1 MTSTPTA
8 PAKTAPELGTDGSG
22 IDPAAVALK
31 IDNLYVGYYE
41 DLNILQGLHLQVQ
54 RAKITTILGANG
66 VGKSTLLKAIYGF
79 LNPNKGKV
87 LLEGKD
93 VTGVPTYELIDKG
106 LAYIPQHPGIF
117 RWMSIEEN
125 LEMGA
130 YTFRNDKARIRRKV
144 DEIYERFP
152 VLKER
157 RKSLA
162 GKLSGGQQ
170 RMIEVGRTLM
180 TDPTVMLV
188 DEPTAGLAKLL
199 SEEVYQML
207 VGLKESGIT
216 ILLVDQEIRQ
226 ALKIADY
233 VYVLELGRNKYQGPV
248 EEFSNPADIK
258 KAFWA

>member
-1 MTSTPTA
+1 MTAAANA
-8 PAKTAPELGTDGSG
+8 PAEQVAPTDGRQ
-22 IDPAAVALK
+22 IDPAAIALS
-31 IDNLYVGYYE
+31 IEDLYVGYYE
-41 DLNILQGLHLQVQ
+41 DLNILQGLNIKVQ
-54 RAKITTILGANG
+54 QAKITTILGANG

-79 LNPNKGKV
+79 LKPNRGAVYLAGKN
-87 LLEGKD
+87 
-93 VTGVPTYELIDKG
+93 VTGVPTYELIDLG

-130 YTFRNDKARIRRKV
+130 YTFRRDKARIKRKIE
-144 DEIYERFP
+144 EIYVRFP

-170 RMIEVGRTLM
+170 RMVEVGRTLM
-180 TDPTVMLV
+180 TDPSVMLV

-207 VGLKESGIT
+207 VGLRESGIT

-233 VYVLELGRNKYQGPV
+233 VYVLELGRNKYEGAV
-248 EEFSNPADIK
+248 DEFSSPADLK